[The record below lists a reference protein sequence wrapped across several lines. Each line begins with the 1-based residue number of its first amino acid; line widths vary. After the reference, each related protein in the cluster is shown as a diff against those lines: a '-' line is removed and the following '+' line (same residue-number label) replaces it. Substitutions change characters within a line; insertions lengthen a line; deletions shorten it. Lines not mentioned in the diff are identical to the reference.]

1 MTWASPAAF
10 LLLIPWAAAAWR
22 LLRTGRR
29 RAVPFAPLARI
40 PRRASWRQRLSRLA
54 APLLLAGLAALVVAA
69 ARPQTRNARSH
80 HSAEVVALQMVLDV
94 SGSMEAL
101 DLSLRKGAGWEFKT
115 RLDVVRELFTEF
127 VGRRPGDLVG
137 LVTFGGFATTRSP
150 LTLDH
155 RALQHVLASV
165 RIPQTEDG
173 ATDREELLTAI
184 GDGLAMGCAR
194 LEQASNVVSRVIVLL
209 SDGES
214 NAGVVTP
221 QEATR
226 LARSLGIKVYC
237 IGVGSTGV
245 APFRARDLFG
255 RETITQARV
264 TMDEAALRRI
274 AQETGGLYFG
284 VRDRQGLENA
294 LQQIDSLEKTRID
307 EVLYEDRQDHFIP
320 WLAAGVCLTLAALS
334 LGMALERRLA

>member
-1 MTWASPAAF
+1 MTWASPAAL
-10 LLLIPWAAAAWR
+10 LLLIPWAAAGCR
-22 LLRTGRR
+22 LLRRGRR

-40 PRRASWRQRLSRLA
+40 PRRASWRQRLSLLA
-54 APLLLAGLAALVVAA
+54 PALLLAGLAALIVAA
-69 ARPQTRNARSH
+69 ARPQTRSARRR

-101 DLSLRKGAGWEFKT
+101 DLSLRRGSGWEFKT

-127 VGRRPGDLVG
+127 VDRRPGDLAG
-137 LVTFGGFATTRSP
+137 LVTFGGFAATRSP

-155 RALQHVLASV
+155 RALKHVLAAV
-165 RIPQTEDG
+165 RIPRAEDG

-214 NAGVVTP
+214 NTGVVSP
-221 QEATR
+221 AEASR

-245 APFRARDLFG
+245 APFRTRDLFG
-255 RETITQARV
+255 RETIAQARV
-264 TMDEAALRRI
+264 TMDEQALRRI

-284 VRDRQGLENA
+284 VHDRAGLENA
-294 LQQIDSLEKTRID
+294 LREIDALEKTRID
-307 EVLYEDRQDHFIP
+307 EIRYEDRHDHFAA
-320 WLAAGVCLTLAALS
+320 WLAAGVGLTLAALT